1 MLRKLL
7 IAVGVIA
14 GALALV
20 VVAGVY
26 VTPWPGALLIRY
38 VFDKGSA
45 DASAALEKHVP
56 AQVTSQLGLRYDPAD
71 PVALLDIYRPAT
83 ATVGEVLP
91 PTIVWIHG
99 GGYVSGRRGD
109 MANYLKVL
117 AGQGFT
123 TVAIDYSIAPRAT
136 YPTPVRQT
144 NAALAYL
151 TAEAQALKIDP
162 SRMILAGDSAGAQI
176 AAQMANIIASPLYAQ
191 AVGISPAVR
200 PEQIRGVLLFC
211 GPYDVELVN
220 FDGPF
225 APFLSNVLWSYSGS
239 RNFRDHPEFSR
250 MSVTNHVTAAFPPA
264 FISVGDADP
273 LEAQSRALAKVLQD
287 RGVAVETLFFPK
299 DNQPALGH
307 EYQFNIDQEAG
318 RQALARSAAFVRRVA
333 SSPP

>member
-7 IAVGVIA
+7 IAIGVIA
-14 GALALV
+14 GAMVLV
-20 VVAGVY
+20 VVAAVY
-26 VTPWPGALLIRY
+26 VTPWPGALLIRH
-38 VFDKGSA
+38 VFEKGSA

-56 AQVTSQLGLRYDPAD
+56 AQVTSELGLRYDPAD
-71 PVALLDIYRPAT
+71 PVALLDIYRPAI
-83 ATVGEVLP
+83 VGEALP

-136 YPTPVRQT
+136 YPTPVRQA

-162 SRMILAGDSAGAQI
+162 SRLILAGDSAGAQI
-176 AAQMANIIASPLYAQ
+176 AAQMANIIASPVYAR
-191 AVGISPAVR
+191 AVGISPAVG

-273 LEAQSRALAKVLQD
+273 LEAQSRALAKVLQA
-287 RGVAVETLFFPK
+287 RGVAVETLFFPQGH
-299 DNQPALGH
+299 QPALGH

-318 RQALARSAAFVRRVA
+318 QQALARSAAFVRRVA
-333 SSPP
+333 SPQP

>member
-7 IAVGVIA
+7 IAIGVIA
-14 GALALV
+14 GAMVLV
-20 VVAGVY
+20 VVAAVY
-26 VTPWPGALLIRY
+26 VTPWPGALLIRH
-38 VFDKGSA
+38 VFEKGSA

-56 AQVTSQLGLRYDPAD
+56 AQVTSELGLRYDPAD
-71 PVALLDIYRPAT
+71 PVALLDIYRPAI
-83 ATVGEVLP
+83 VGEALP

-136 YPTPVRQT
+136 YPTPVRQA

-162 SRMILAGDSAGAQI
+162 SRLILAGDSAGAQI
-176 AAQMANIIASPLYAQ
+176 AAQMANIIASPVYAR
-191 AVGISPAVR
+191 AVGISPAVG

-273 LEAQSRALAKVLQD
+273 LEAQSRALAKVLQA
-287 RGVAVETLFFPK
+287 RGVAVETLFFPQGH
-299 DNQPALGH
+299 QPALGH
-307 EYQFNIDQEAG
+307 EYQFNIDQEPG
-318 RQALARSAAFVRRVA
+318 QQALARSAAFVRRVA
-333 SSPP
+333 SPQP

>member
-1 MLRKLL
+1 M
-7 IAVGVIA
+7 V
-14 GALALV
+14 LV
-20 VVAGVY
+20 VVAAVY
-26 VTPWPGALLIRY
+26 VTPWPGALLIRH
-38 VFDKGSA
+38 VFEKGSA

-56 AQVTSQLGLRYDPAD
+56 AQVTSELGLRYDPAD
-71 PVALLDIYRPAT
+71 PVALLDIYRPAI
-83 ATVGEVLP
+83 VGEALP

-136 YPTPVRQT
+136 YPTPVRQA

-162 SRMILAGDSAGAQI
+162 SRLILAGDSAGAQI
-176 AAQMANIIASPLYAQ
+176 AAQMANIIASPVYAR
-191 AVGISPAVR
+191 AVGISPAVG

-273 LEAQSRALAKVLQD
+273 LEAQSRALAKVLQA
-287 RGVAVETLFFPK
+287 RGVAVETLFFPQGH
-299 DNQPALGH
+299 QPALGH

-318 RQALARSAAFVRRVA
+318 QQALARSAAFVRRVA
-333 SSPP
+333 SPQP

>member
-1 MLRKLL
+1 M
-7 IAVGVIA
+7 V
-14 GALALV
+14 LV
-20 VVAGVY
+20 VVAAVY
-26 VTPWPGALLIRY
+26 VTPWPGALLIRH
-38 VFDKGSA
+38 VFEKGSA

-56 AQVTSQLGLRYDPAD
+56 AQVTSELGLRYDPAD
-71 PVALLDIYRPAT
+71 PVALLDIYRPAI
-83 ATVGEVLP
+83 VGEALP

-136 YPTPVRQT
+136 YPTPVRQA

-162 SRMILAGDSAGAQI
+162 SRLILAGDSAGAQI
-176 AAQMANIIASPLYAQ
+176 AAQMANIIASPVYAR
-191 AVGISPAVR
+191 AVGISPAVG

-273 LEAQSRALAKVLQD
+273 LEAQSRALAKVLQA
-287 RGVAVETLFFPK
+287 RGVAVETLFFPQGH
-299 DNQPALGH
+299 QPALGH
-307 EYQFNIDQEAG
+307 EYQFNIDQEPG
-318 RQALARSAAFVRRVA
+318 QQALARSAAFVRRVA
-333 SSPP
+333 SPQP